1 MEFAWNIQKNIMSDV
16 KGLEKE
22 QNREGYIRNDNI
34 DLEKTHLNYDL
45 VKSNLN
51 LYQRVK
57 KRVDEVRDISRIQK
71 NSVVDCSNII
81 TVPKE
86 QSELW
91 GIEKTKDYFKATYN
105 YFCDEFGKENVIS
118 AKVHLD
124 ETAPHMHLHFVP
136 INLENGKLQCKHV
149 VTRNK
154 LNKVHTEASNYLKNL
169 GFDVIRGNGKTKE
182 KGNIKDIHEFKKKKS
197 KELEYKID
205 TLTERLNA
213 LLSVSNEIDTIK
225 SIKTQKTLLGGKISL
240 KENDYAKIISGYE
253 KTLID
258 NTNLK
263 NKNKNLSSENE
274 RLTKELNRA
283 MRKIKSFDYGL
294 LNFENKKEKLKEQ
307 LERQVKIKN
316 RAEID
321 SLKLENENLKLNNKN
336 LKSKVQDQ
344 EKELKIFYKENNIK
358 SLEQKNNFFRKIK
371 IKNLN
376 LDR

>member
-1 MEFAWNIQKNIMSDV
+1 MEFAWNTQKNKMSDV

-22 QNREGYIRNDNI
+22 QNREGKISNQDI
-34 DLEKTHLNYDL
+34 DLTKTHLNYDL
-45 VKSNLN
+45 VQSNLN

-71 NSVVDCSNII
+71 NSVVDYSNII
-81 TVPKE
+81 TVPNE
-86 QSELW
+86 TYDIW
-91 GIEKTKDYFKATYN
+91 GLDKTKDYFKNIYE
-105 YFCDEFGKENVIS
+105 YFCNEFGKENVIS
-118 AKVHLD
+118 AKIHLD

-136 INLENGKLQCKHV
+136 INLQNGKLQARTVMTPK
-149 VTRNK
+149 RI
-154 LNKVHTEASNYLKNL
+154 NKVHTEAPIYLKEL
-169 GFDVIRGNGKTKE
+169 GFDVERGKGSTGKN
-182 KGNIKDIHEFKKKKS
+182 NIKDIHKFKENKI
-197 KELEYKID
+197 KELENKID
-205 TLTERLNA
+205 RLEMDLNA
-213 LLSVSNEIDTIK
+213 LLSVKNISDSIYTIK
-225 SIKTQKTLLGGKISL
+225 TEKTLLGGKIKL
-240 KENDYAKIISGYE
+240 TKDDYDKITVGYE
-253 KTLID
+253 KTLLD
-258 NTNLK
+258 NMSLK
-263 NKNKNLSSENE
+263 KENKNLSSENE

-283 MRKIKSFDYGL
+283 IRKIKSFDYGL
-294 LNFENKKEKLKEQ
+294 LDFENKKEKLKEQ

-336 LKSKVQDQ
+336 LKSKIQDQ

>member
-1 MEFAWNIQKNIMSDV
+1 MEFAWNTQKNKMSDV

-22 QNREGYIRNDNI
+22 QNREGKISNQDI
-34 DLEKTHLNYDL
+34 DLTKTHLNYDL
-45 VKSNLN
+45 VQSNLN

-71 NSVVDCSNII
+71 NSVVDYSNII
-81 TVPKE
+81 TVPNE
-86 QSELW
+86 TYDIW
-91 GIEKTKDYFKATYN
+91 GLDKTKDYFKNIYE
-105 YFCDEFGKENVIS
+105 YFCNEFGKENVIS
-118 AKVHLD
+118 AKIHLD

-136 INLENGKLQCKHV
+136 INLQNGKLQARTVMTPK
-149 VTRNK
+149 RI
-154 LNKVHTEASNYLKNL
+154 NKVHTEAPIYLKEL
-169 GFDVIRGNGKTKE
+169 GFDVERGKGSTGKN
-182 KGNIKDIHEFKKKKS
+182 NIKDIHKFKENKI
-197 KELEYKID
+197 KELENKID
-205 TLTERLNA
+205 RLEMDLNA
-213 LLSVSNEIDTIK
+213 LLSVKNISDSIYTIK
-225 SIKTQKTLLGGKISL
+225 TEKTLLGGKIKL
-240 KENDYAKIISGYE
+240 TKDDYDKITVGYE
-253 KTLID
+253 KTLLD
-258 NTNLK
+258 NMSLK
-263 NKNKNLSSENE
+263 KENKNLSSENE

-283 MRKIKSFDYGL
+283 IRKIKSFDYGL
-294 LNFENKKEKLKEQ
+294 LDFENKKEKLKEQ

>member
-1 MEFAWNIQKNIMSDV
+1 MEFAWNTQKNKMSDV

-22 QNREGYIRNDNI
+22 QNREGKISNQDI
-34 DLEKTHLNYDL
+34 DLTKTHLNYDL
-45 VKSNLN
+45 VQSNLN

-71 NSVVDCSNII
+71 NSVVDYSNII
-81 TVPKE
+81 TVPNE
-86 QSELW
+86 TYDIW
-91 GIEKTKDYFKATYN
+91 GLDKTKDYFKNIYE
-105 YFCDEFGKENVIS
+105 YFCNEFGKENVIS
-118 AKVHLD
+118 AKIHLD

-136 INLENGKLQCKHV
+136 INLQNGKLQARTVMTPK
-149 VTRNK
+149 RI
-154 LNKVHTEASNYLKNL
+154 NKVHTEAPIYLKEL
-169 GFDVIRGNGKTKE
+169 GFDVERGKGSTGKN
-182 KGNIKDIHEFKKKKS
+182 NIKDIHKFKENKI
-197 KELEYKID
+197 KELENKID
-205 TLTERLNA
+205 RLEMDLNA
-213 LLSVSNEIDTIK
+213 LLSVKNISDSIYTIK
-225 SIKTQKTLLGGKISL
+225 AEKTLLGGKIKL
-240 KENDYAKIISGYE
+240 TKDDYDKITVGYE
-253 KTLID
+253 KTLLD
-258 NTNLK
+258 NMSLK
-263 NKNKNLSSENE
+263 KENKNLSSENE

-283 MRKIKSFDYGL
+283 IRKIKSFDYGL
-294 LNFENKKEKLKEQ
+294 LDFENKKEKLKEQ

>member
-1 MEFAWNIQKNIMSDV
+1 MEFAWNTQKNKMSDV

-22 QNREGYIRNDNI
+22 QNREGKISNQDI
-34 DLEKTHLNYDL
+34 DLTKTHLNYDL
-45 VKSNLN
+45 VQSNLN

-71 NSVVDCSNII
+71 NSVVDYSNII
-81 TVPKE
+81 TVPNE
-86 QSELW
+86 TYDIW
-91 GIEKTKDYFKATYN
+91 GLDKTKDYFKNIYE
-105 YFCDEFGKENVIS
+105 YFCNEFGKENVIS
-118 AKVHLD
+118 AKIHLD

-136 INLENGKLQCKHV
+136 INLQNGKLQARTVMTPK
-149 VTRNK
+149 RI
-154 LNKVHTEASNYLKNL
+154 NKVHTEAPIYLKEL
-169 GFDVIRGNGKTKE
+169 GFDVERGKGSTGKN
-182 KGNIKDIHEFKKKKS
+182 NIKDIHKFKENKI
-197 KELEYKID
+197 KELENKID
-205 TLTERLNA
+205 RLEMDLNA
-213 LLSVSNEIDTIK
+213 LLSVKNISDSIYTIK
-225 SIKTQKTLLGGKISL
+225 AERTLLGGKIKL
-240 KENDYAKIISGYE
+240 TKDDYDKITAGYE
-253 KTLID
+253 KTLLD
-258 NTNLK
+258 NMSLK
-263 NKNKNLSSENE
+263 KENKNLSSENE

-283 MRKIKSFDYGL
+283 IRKIKSFDYGL
-294 LNFENKKEKLKEQ
+294 LDFENKKEKLKEQ

>member
-1 MEFAWNIQKNIMSDV
+1 MEFAWNTQKNKMSDV

-22 QNREGYIRNDNI
+22 QNREGKISNQDI
-34 DLEKTHLNYDL
+34 DLTKTHLNYDL
-45 VKSNLN
+45 VQSNLN

-71 NSVVDCSNII
+71 NSVVDYSNII
-81 TVPKE
+81 TVPNE
-86 QSELW
+86 TYDIW
-91 GIEKTKDYFKATYN
+91 GLDKTKDYFKNIYE
-105 YFCDEFGKENVIS
+105 YFCNEFGKENVIS
-118 AKVHLD
+118 AKIHLD

-136 INLENGKLQCKHV
+136 INLQNGKLQARTVMTPK
-149 VTRNK
+149 RI
-154 LNKVHTEASNYLKNL
+154 NKVHTEAPIYLKEL
-169 GFDVIRGNGKTKE
+169 GFDVERGKGSTGKN
-182 KGNIKDIHEFKKKKS
+182 NIKDIHKFKENKV
-197 KELEYKID
+197 KELESKID
-205 TLTERLNA
+205 RLEMDLNA
-213 LLSVSNEIDTIK
+213 LLSVKNISDSIYTIK
-225 SIKTQKTLLGGKISL
+225 AEKTLIGGKIKL
-240 KENDYAKIISGYE
+240 TEDDYDKITVGYE
-253 KTLID
+253 KTLLD
-258 NTNLK
+258 NMSLK
-263 NKNKNLSSENE
+263 KENKNLSSENE

-294 LNFENKKEKLKEQ
+294 LDFENKKEKLKEQ